1 MTSDDHYLSPDKAF
15 VTMSYINLF
24 NLMLSYLPLAI
35 FFTGQVRRHSVC
47 HIHLLLSRDS
57 LCNNLLVKTSSQ

>member
-1 MTSDDHYLSPDKAF
+1 MTSEGHYLSPDKAF

-35 FFTGQVRRHSVC
+35 FFTGQVRSLSHS
-47 HIHLLLSRDS
+47 IFPEFGI
-57 LCNNLLVKTSSQ
+57 LCVTDR